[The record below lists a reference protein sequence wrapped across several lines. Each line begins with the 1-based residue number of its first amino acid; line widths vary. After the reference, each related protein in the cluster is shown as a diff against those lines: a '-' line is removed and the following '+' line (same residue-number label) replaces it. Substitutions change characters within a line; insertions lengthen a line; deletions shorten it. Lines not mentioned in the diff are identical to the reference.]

1 MRHVVAML
9 ATLALILAVFPA
21 TVSGAPPQR
30 DTWIV
35 QLRDDVKPG
44 AAAAGLAKEHG
55 GSVKHIYRHALNG
68 FSFRGS
74 AAAAAALTRN
84 PKVALVEADA
94 EVQLEDTQ
102 TNATWGLDRID
113 QRALPLNGSYLY
125 ERTGTGVTAYIID
138 TGIVP
143 THQEFGGRAS
153 VGTDLVGDGQ
163 NGIDCNGHG
172 THVAGTIGGST
183 YGVAKDVDLVAVRVF
198 GCTGNT
204 SWTTII
210 AAIDWVIGHHAAG
223 TPAVANMSISG
234 TGISSV
240 DTATNNLINDGVAT
254 AVAAGNG
261 NVLGREANAC
271 NYSPARVP
279 AAMTISATDI
289 TDKKASWANYGNC
302 VDWFAPGVNITSA
315 WFTSATATNTISGTS
330 MATPH
335 TAGVAALYLE
345 THPHGVARRRTRCP
359 LRRNDEGC
367 RQFVAHH
374 QQPPPPQPLPGRRRW
389 DGSDRPVQCQPDDRG
404 RTLGRPVHRLLD
416 GIAHSWSW
424 NFGDG
429 GTATTQ
435 SPSHTYSAAGVYTV
449 SLTATN
455 ASGSDPEVKN
465 NYITVTAPPTAPT
478 AQFSASPT
486 SGQAPLAVQFTDSST
501 GSPTSWAWNFGDGG
515 TSNAQ
520 SPSHTYDVPGV
531 YNVSLTA
538 TNASGS
544 DPEMKNNYVTV
555 TAPPSGAITL
565 DVRLYKVKGNRTA
578 DLTWSGA
585 TGTNVVV
592 WRNGVAVMTTPN
604 DGFQTDPIGG
614 KGGGT
619 FIYKVCEAGTTNC
632 SPEVSASF

>member
-21 TVSGAPPQR
+21 TVSAAPPQR

-345 THPHGVARRRTRCP
+345 THRTASPAAVRDA
-359 LRRNDEGC
+359 LFD
-367 RQFVAHH
+367 
-374 QQPPPPQPLPGRRRW
+374 
-389 DGSDRPVQCQPDDRG
+389 
-404 RTLGRPVHRLLD
+404 
-416 GIAHSWSW
+416 
-424 NFGDG
+424 
-429 GTATTQ
+429 ATTK
-435 SPSHTYSAAGVYTV
+435 AVV
-449 SLTATN
+449 SSSRTTN
-455 ASGSDPEVKN
+455 NHLLHSLFPGGGGG
-465 NYITVTAPPTAPT
+465 TAPT

-486 SGQAPLAVQFTDSST
+486 SGVAPLAVQFTDSST
-501 GSPTSWAWNFGDGG
+501 GSPTSWSWNFGDGG

-520 SPSHTYDVPGV
+520 SPSHTYSVPGV
-531 YNVSLTA
+531 YTVSLTA

-544 DPEMKNNYVTV
+544 DAEVKNNYITV
-555 TAPPSGAITL
+555 TAPPTAPDRPVQRQPDERPGAAGCP
-565 DVRLYKVKGNRTA
+565 VHRLVDGIA
-578 DLTWSGA
+578 HLL
-585 TGTNVVV
+585 
-592 WRNGVAVMTTPN
+592 GV
-604 DGFQTDPIGG
+604 
-614 KGGGT
+614 
-619 FIYKVCEAGTTNC
+619 ELR
-632 SPEVSASF
+632 

>member
-1 MRHVVAML
+1 MSTGMPSTGSPSTDRQPRRPH
-9 ATLALILAVFPA
+9 
-21 TVSGAPPQR
+21 
-30 DTWIV
+30 
-35 QLRDDVKPG
+35 LRK
-44 AAAAGLAKEHG
+44 
-55 GSVKHIYRHALNG
+55 
-68 FSFRGS
+68 
-74 AAAAAALTRN
+74 N

-143 THQEFGGRAS
+143 THQEFDGRAS

-315 WFTSATATNTISGTS
+315 WFTSASATNTISGTS

-345 THPHGVARRRTRCP
+345 SHPTASPTAVRDAIYNATTKAVVSSSRTTNNHLLHSLFPGGGGGTAPTAQFSANPTSGVAP
-359 LRRNDEGC
+359 LVV
-367 RQFVAHH
+367 QFT
-374 QQPPPPQPLPGRRRW
+374 
-389 DGSDRPVQCQPDDRG
+389 DSSTGSP
-404 RTLGRPVHRLLD
+404 T
-416 GIAHSWSW
+416 SWSW

-478 AQFSASPT
+478 AQFSATPT
-486 SGQAPLAVQFTDSST
+486 SGQAPLPVQFTDAST
-501 GSPTSWAWNFGDGG
+501 GTPTSWAWNFGDGG
-515 TSNAQ
+515 TATTQ
-520 SPSHTYDVPGV
+520 SPSHTYGTAGV
-531 YNVSLTA
+531 YTVTLTA

-544 DPEMKNNYVTV
+544 DPETKNDYITV

-585 TGTNVVV
+585 TGTSVVV
-592 WRNGVAVMTTPN
+592 SRNGSVLTTTQN
-604 DGFQTDPIGG
+604 DGFYTDPIGG

-619 FIYKVCEAGTTNC
+619 FTYKVCAAGTTIC
-632 SPEVSASF
+632 SPEVTVSF